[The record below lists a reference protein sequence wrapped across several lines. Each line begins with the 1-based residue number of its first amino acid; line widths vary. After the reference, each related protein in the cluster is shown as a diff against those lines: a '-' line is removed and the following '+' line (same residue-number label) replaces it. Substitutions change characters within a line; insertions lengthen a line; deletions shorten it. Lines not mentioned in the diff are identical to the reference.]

1 LNEIGVFFWYFWKA
15 LNEGDLM
22 EQSLFRTKKEKKK
35 EKSMETMG

>member
-1 LNEIGVFFWYFWKA
+1 VFFWYFWKA